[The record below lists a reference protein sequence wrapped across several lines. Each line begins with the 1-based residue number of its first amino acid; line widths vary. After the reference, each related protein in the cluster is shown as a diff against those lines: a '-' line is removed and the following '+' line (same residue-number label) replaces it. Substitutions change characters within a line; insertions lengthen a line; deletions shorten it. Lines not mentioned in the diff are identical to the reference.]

1 MRIFLILL
9 NICTTATAATTA
21 VAETTNTIANKT
33 REKQEMIKIAFGRNN
48 KSFERALKK
57 YKKKFEKIG

>member
-9 NICTTATAATTA
+9 NICTTATTATAATTA

-48 KSFERALKK
+48 KSF
-57 YKKKFEKIG
+57 